1 MIIMGLAL
9 LQYLFKKKKAIKP
22 SVKFRLYYYTIC
34 GKIIE
39 LIEQVHGGNESL

>member
-1 MIIMGLAL
+1 MIILVLA
-9 LQYLFKKKKAIKP
+9 YCSYKKKKAIKL

-34 GKIIE
+34 GKIIK